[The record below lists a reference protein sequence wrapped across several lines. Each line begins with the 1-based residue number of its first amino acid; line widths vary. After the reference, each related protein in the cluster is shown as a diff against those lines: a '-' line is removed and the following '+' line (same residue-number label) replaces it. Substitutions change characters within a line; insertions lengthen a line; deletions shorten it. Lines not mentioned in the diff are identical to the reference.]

1 MSGMGNPALAIL
13 TANPP
18 RRGGSS
24 SARGGSGGSRGGA
37 FELFEHCQTVWWE
50 TQVRVAKLI
59 CPGFA

>member
-1 MSGMGNPALAIL
+1 MGNPALASL

-37 FELFEHCQTVWWE
+37 LEKCI
-50 TQVRVAKLI
+50 AKLFGGKLE
-59 CPGFA
+59 CASRN